1 MLSHVINSNKW
12 NFGTNLSTGNKGWT
26 DMEVE
31 GMLSGRLMNNRL
43 LINGNFGYRDNQL
56 ANTNFVGDFDVQWLL
71 TPSGDISLKGY
82 NQTNDRYFAK
92 TSLTTQGIGILFK
105 RDFGTWKELF
115 FRNHRKQTD
124 TLEVKKK
131 KTKKEKRKKKE
142 KKGGKRKW
150 KWDF

>member
-1 MLSHVINSNKW
+1 M
-12 NFGTNLSTGNKGWT
+12 
-26 DMEVE
+26 
-31 GMLSGRLMNNRL
+31 
-43 LINGNFGYRDNQL
+43 
-56 ANTNFVGDFDVQWLL
+56 
-71 TPSGDISLKGY
+71 KGY